1 MTAESDIK
9 SSGAEIGYCAPD
21 GVREVVAAIGRTE
34 DVRFSPDNRRL
45 ALAAFNLNH
54 IAVFDVDVT
63 KKSGVTGVSLTRVVE
78 IASADLQHPHGVD
91 FIDDDTII
99 VANRTGDACVFE
111 LPAGD
116 VKRRLHERAPVHV
129 MRAADYRLLA
139 SPGSVR
145 VVDGDRATNEI
156 LICNNSGNTVTR
168 HVLDRTRGYSIDQGG
183 VVVEKWLDIP
193 DGVSV
198 SRDRRWMAVS
208 NHNTHNVLLYG
219 NPAALTADANPDGIL
234 RGIDCPH
241 GLRFSSDGSRIFV
254 ADAGAPYI
262 HVYGSDDDRS
272 WRGVR
277 RPITS
282 FRVMD
287 QARFLRGRHNPQEGG
302 PKGLDIDNAMN
313 VVVVTSEYQPLAFF
327 DPSAILDGVGVPAGS
342 NRGRQALQIRYQLE
356 VVGRGWKINRWARSV
371 TAEVR
376 AKVAPVV
383 KGVLHRSY
391 EPR

>member
-1 MTAESDIK
+1 
-9 SSGAEIGYCAPD
+9 
-21 GVREVVAAIGRTE
+21 
-34 DVRFSPDNRRL
+34 
-45 ALAAFNLNH
+45 
-54 IAVFDVDVT
+54 
-63 KKSGVTGVSLTRVVE
+63 
-78 IASADLQHPHGVD
+78 
-91 FIDDDTII
+91 
-99 VANRTGDACVFE
+99 
-111 LPAGD
+111 
-116 VKRRLHERAPVHV
+116 VKRRIHERSPVHV
-129 MRAADYRLLA
+129 MRASDYCLLT

-145 VVDGDRATNEI
+145 VVDGDRATNRI

-208 NHNTHNVLLYG
+208 NHNTHNVLLYE
-219 NPAALTADANPDGIL
+219 NPAALTADASPDGIL
-234 RGIDCPH
+234 RGLDCPH
-241 GLRFSSDGSRIFV
+241 GLRFSSDGNRIFV

-262 HVYGSDDDRS
+262 HVYASDDDRS

-383 KGVLHRSY
+383 KGVLPRSY

>member
-1 MTAESDIK
+1 
-9 SSGAEIGYCAPD
+9 
-21 GVREVVAAIGRTE
+21 
-34 DVRFSPDNRRL
+34 
-45 ALAAFNLNH
+45 
-54 IAVFDVDVT
+54 
-63 KKSGVTGVSLTRVVE
+63 
-78 IASADLQHPHGVD
+78 
-91 FIDDDTII
+91 
-99 VANRTGDACVFE
+99 
-111 LPAGD
+111 
-116 VKRRLHERAPVHV
+116 
-129 MRAADYRLLA
+129 
-139 SPGSVR
+139 VR
-145 VVDGDRATNEI
+145 VVGGDRATNEV

-198 SRDRRWMAVS
+198 SCDRRWMAVS
-208 NHNTHNVLLYG
+208 NHNTHNVLLYE
-219 NPAALTADANPDGIL
+219 NPASLTAEANPDGIL

-262 HVYGSDDDRS
+262 HVYASDDDRS

-277 RPITS
+277 GPITS

-287 QARFLRGRHNPQEGG
+287 QTRFLRGRHNPQEGG

-383 KGVLHRSY
+383 KGILHRSY